1 MKYFSLYY
9 FMIMVL
15 KPFLWTNSLFLWT
28 NSMDKIN
35 YFNVGFPYRILCF
48 MCNTGFASSST
59 ACLFIALL
67 SHLPTTGSP
76 WSGLVSVSFLLIGH
90 HGGIGPLLWLLMVE
104 LSPVFH
110 SAWAITLCSS
120 TFWSFSLVQVIIFP
134 VIMQFPST
142 GLSLL
147 AWTGSMSAALAYVVT
162 LWLVPDIR
170 QGHLGQMEMQFNEV
184 FRPEK

>member
-1 MKYFSLYY
+1 MLASL
-9 FMIMVL
+9 IL
-15 KPFLWTNSLFLWT
+15 
-28 NSMDKIN
+28 
-35 YFNVGFPYRILCF
+35 ILCF

-76 WSGLVSVSFLLIGH
+76 WSGLVSVSFLLLGH

-110 SAWAITLCSS
+110 NAWAITLCSS

-184 FRPEK
+184 FRQEK